1 MSGPTTSH
9 GSFSATVDTAS
20 TAERELHTQ
29 LLLDNT
35 DFLID
40 VLTAEHIRRQR
51 FPPVGCPRAT
61 PEKLARNRSGSVDPC
76 RYHTLHR
83 DGDLSDSDDCPCQ
96 DPLIGSDDP
105 LDAVAAVVLGGNVT
119 APSERFFERTP
130 RETVARLRD
139 RNGTWEDIAA
149 MDPTELRE
157 ALERATRNKGIS
169 AERAGR
175 ISSLLEAVDDTHYT
189 DGVTLRGF
197 SNVQYSTYVK
207 FLTTV
212 PGIEEGDAWWL
223 LQTAFD
229 KPVWPA
235 DSLVDSLLCS
245 LGLLNPR
252 DSDDTSCRHT
262 ELEDGLIDRQIPTLY
277 RALATHAVGSGSGTC
292 GDDCEIRKF
301 LLSHRLQE
309 QSKERDGPTVVDLF
323 AGAGGLS
330 CGLSRAGYDIRWA
343 IDIEP
348 DAVATYRLNHPEIPH
363 ENVVCGD
370 VREIDLPSRI
380 QEVVPEPDLVVGGP
394 PCQSLSQAG
403 YRSRRAN
410 DDDYSILDD
419 ERTTLYT
426 KYVETVGEL
435 RPKAIV
441 MENVEGMI
449 NEVGETGVR
458 VIDWVLDDLE
468 ALGDDG
474 VGYQV
479 DFRLQDMAEL
489 GVPQRRERVLLVGIR
504 NDLVG
509 SGNEVENL
517 LEGLSQT
524 DSGYSIRQGL
534 SGLPRLR
541 RGEGGRVLAETGH
554 GSKSNYVKEN
564 RLDEGTRLSF
574 NHQAREHPMEKDR
587 ILFDEGLEPGD
598 TGWDVKYGS
607 DGEYAEYI
615 EYDVGTAEN
624 PRFKDKYRKLKWS
637 DPSPTIVAHLA
648 KDANAYVLPDY
659 YEHARV
665 DPERADPR
673 RNRGITP
680 REAARLQSFPDDY
693 IFLGPFTSWFRQI
706 GNAVPPIA
714 GRVLGKSL
722 SQYTMIDDPKY
733 DTKKSTSIVETAA
746 DD

>member
-1 MSGPTTSH
+1 MSEPTASC
-9 GSFSATVDTAS
+9 GSLSTTVDTAS
-20 TAERELHTQ
+20 TAERELHKQ

-40 VLTAEHIRRQR
+40 VLTAEHVRSQR

-61 PEKLARNRSGSVDPC
+61 PEKLTRKRSGSVDPC

-83 DGDLSDSDDCPCQ
+83 DSDLSDTDDCPCQ

-105 LDAVAAVVLGGNVT
+105 LDAVAAVVLGGDVT

-130 RETVARLRD
+130 RQTVARLRD

-149 MDPTELRE
+149 MEPVELRE
-157 ALERATRNKGIS
+157 ALETATSNKGIS
-169 AERAGR
+169 AQRVER
-175 ISSLLEAVDDTHYT
+175 INSLLEAVEDTHYT
-189 DGVTLRGF
+189 DGVTLREF

-229 KPVWPA
+229 KPVWPV

-245 LGLLNPR
+245 LGLLSSE
-252 DSDDTSCRHT
+252 DSDDASGRHT
-262 ELEDGLIDRQIPTLY
+262 KLEDELIDRQIPTLY
-277 RALATHAVGSGSGTC
+277 RALSTHAVSSGSGTC
-292 GDDCEIRKF
+292 GDKCEVRKF

-309 QSKERDGPTVVDLF
+309 QSKERNGPTVVDLF

-330 CGLSRAGYDIRWA
+330 CGLSRAGYNIRWA

-348 DAVATYRLNHPEIPH
+348 NAVATYRLNHPEIPH

-380 QEVVPEPDLVVGGP
+380 REVVSEPDLIVGGP

-410 DDDYSILDD
+410 DDDYSVLDD

-426 KYVETVGEL
+426 KYVETVDEL

-474 VGYQV
+474 VGYQI

-489 GVPQRRERVLLVGIR
+489 GVPQKRERVLLVGIR

-509 SGNEVENL
+509 SGDEVESI
-517 LEGLSQT
+517 LEELSQI
-524 DSGYSIRQGL
+524 DSSYSIRQGL

-541 RGEGGRVLAETGH
+541 RGEGGRVLAETGS
-554 GSKSNYVKEN
+554 GSKSTYVKEN
-564 RLDEGTRLSF
+564 RLDEGTRLCF
-574 NHQAREHPMEKDR
+574 NHRAREHPMEKDQV
-587 ILFDEGLEPGD
+587 LFDEALEPGD
-598 TGWDVKYGS
+598 TGWDVKYDS

-624 PRFKDKYRKLKWS
+624 PRFKDKYRMLKWS

-673 RNRGITP
+673 RNRGLTP
-680 REAARLQSFPDDY
+680 REAARLQSFPDEY

-714 GRVLGKSL
+714 GRVLGTSL
-722 SQYTMIDDPKY
+722 SRYTTMNDSTY
-733 DTKKSTSIVETAA
+733 DTKKSTAAAETAA